1 MDGVAG
7 AARGAADSVIDGGD
21 EAASGGAAVA
31 RSDGGPAVATPP
43 AGAADTSESIVRER
57 RAVSSPPP
65 AVRAADVAAL
75 QRWLARVWP
84 AVALGDGGVNG
95 TSVVEVMA
103 EEVLRP
109 ALAAVT
115 GLLLASSPV
124 LPISDS
130 RFTADPAAPNALL
143 SRPAPDPA
151 PLSSVDDGG
160 KVVYLI
166 AIVGLL
172 ALLVFTVW
180 REFRLALHPRL
191 R

>member
-1 MDGVAG
+1 MG
-7 AARGAADSVIDGGD
+7 
-21 EAASGGAAVA
+21 EA
-31 RSDGGPAVATPP
+31 
-43 AGAADTSESIVRER
+43 IVRER
-57 RAVSSPPP
+57 RAVSTPPP

-84 AVALGDGGVNG
+84 AVALGDGGVSG
-95 TSVVEVMA
+95 TSVVGVMA

-124 LPISDS
+124 LPIGGDS
-130 RFTADPAAPNALL
+130 RLTGDPAAPSALP

-151 PLSSVDDGG
+151 PLSTVDDGG